1 MNALTEKLRTE
12 LSTMGSEIK
21 TQLDDIHDMIYNLEE
36 KTTSAVDNVKN
47 TVANNDKTTHG
58 MVTKVGA
65 LIKVIHDDAKHIKT
79 SVEANNGK
87 SNNNS
92 LEEQVKS
99 VQNNLVDIKESIEL
113 LQGGGPNAAGKS
125 KQGNKA
131 ANINSIEQLNNKLEK
146 MSKIINRVK
155 FLVEEKETDE
165 KEIPKVQ
172 EKIKVES
179 TDFVSSDLSNQ
190 LSKFQSSVEEELSN
204 QSEMMADLT
213 NHFQELADKVST
225 KEAMKAF
232 FEDVKFRLSDI
243 GNGLSDIKGLGGGGG
258 SGNSQFNTRE
268 LEDNL
273 TAAVAAA
280 LRDENQKSFET
291 VTDNLFDIEAKL
303 REIENKLHGIKRLV
317 STSGRRGDDGAS
329 GSESANSSRLLERV
343 EVVARRLE
351 SVQTAVENCGNG
363 GVVAGAGDNDPS
375 FHVQLLLEEIRKKA
389 ESESLDRLSQ
399 DLFKSM
405 HNVQQRLLE
414 EHVSLNNCV
423 LLLITTL
430 QFIFFSFTRNFNS
443 CGVIL
448 FRVLHLY

>member
-1 MNALTEKLRTE
+1 
-12 LSTMGSEIK
+12 MGSEIK

-47 TVANNDKTTHG
+47 TVASNDKRTHD
-58 MVTKVGA
+58 MITKVGA
-65 LIKVIHDDAKHIKT
+65 IIKAIHD
-79 SVEANNGK
+79 NNGK
-87 SNNNS
+87 GNNNA

-113 LQGGGPNAAGKS
+113 LQGGGPNAAGKP
-125 KQGNKA
+125 KQGNKT
-131 ANINSIEQLNNKLEK
+131 ANVNSIEQLNNKLEK

-165 KEIPKVQ
+165 KESTKVQ
-172 EKIKVES
+172 EKIKVET
-179 TDFVSSDLSNQ
+179 TDFVSSDISNQ
-190 LSKFQSSVEEELSN
+190 LSKFQNSVEEELSN

-232 FEDVKFRLSDI
+232 FEDIKFRLSDI
-243 GNGLSDIKGLGGGGG
+243 GNGLSDMKGLGGGGG
-258 SGNSQFNTRE
+258 GTGSSQLNTRE

-273 TAAVAAA
+273 AAAVSAA
-280 LRDENQKSFET
+280 LRDENQKSFDT

-329 GSESANSSRLLERV
+329 GSESANSSRLLDRV

-363 GVVAGAGDNDPS
+363 AVGVGAGDNDPS
-375 FHVQLLLEEIRKKA
+375 FHVQLLLEEIRKRA

-399 DLFKSM
+399 DLFKSI

-414 EHVSLNNCV
+414 EHVSLISLV
-423 LLLITTL
+423 L
-430 QFIFFSFTRNFNS
+430 FSIYSF
-443 CGVIL
+443 
-448 FRVLHLY
+448 LYINVFK